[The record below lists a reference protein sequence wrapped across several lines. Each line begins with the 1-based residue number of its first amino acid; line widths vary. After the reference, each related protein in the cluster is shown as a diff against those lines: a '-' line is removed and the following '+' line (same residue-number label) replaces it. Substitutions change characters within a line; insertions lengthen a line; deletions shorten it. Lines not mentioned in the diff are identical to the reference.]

1 MDSNRAKSGVQ
12 HRFTVEQHRDS
23 RPPPIVIRSDRSIG
37 RFNNRGPAIRNRYR
51 PRTSCEFSAVIN
63 GRTPTRKIATERYT
77 TILRTFACGAITSFG
92 QQCSKIITNLSLSLS
107 LKILAT
113 MSKRATISK
122 FSQCWKASRV
132 ERHSSLSHK
141 WCFDGASTECTA
153 AVITGIARLTTNL
166 PSFTVKSD
174 QLTRYIS
181 CPLAANEAE
190 WGEIGEKRS
199 RRRSNVNARTF
210 IPACFPLP
218 FPAELGRK
226 R

>member
-107 LKILAT
+107 RFWQQCRSAQLFRNSRNVGRRLASNDT
-113 MSKRATISK
+113 RRFPTS
-122 FSQCWKASRV
+122 
-132 ERHSSLSHK
+132 
-141 WCFDGASTECTA
+141 GASM
-153 AVITGIARLTTNL
+153 VLQ
-166 PSFTVKSD
+166 PSVPP
-174 QLTRYIS
+174 R
-181 CPLAANEAE
+181 
-190 WGEIGEKRS
+190 
-199 RRRSNVNARTF
+199 
-210 IPACFPLP
+210 
-218 FPAELGRK
+218 
-226 R
+226 